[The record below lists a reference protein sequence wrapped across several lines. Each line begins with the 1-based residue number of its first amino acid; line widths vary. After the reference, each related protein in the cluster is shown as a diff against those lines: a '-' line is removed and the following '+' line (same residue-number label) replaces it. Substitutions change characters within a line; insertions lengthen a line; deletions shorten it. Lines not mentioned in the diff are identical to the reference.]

1 MFGKKCCGGCN
12 GPVMPEMFN
21 NQNMMMGGEIIEPVI
36 NKCVEEE
43 CCHEV
48 KHICPFHT
56 HVIKRDV
63 YNHVYTPQYTVSE
76 EHQVVNNDNGSC
88 CNFTR

>member
-1 MFGKKCCGGCN
+1 MFGKKCCGGMN
-12 GPVMPEMFN
+12 QGMPMIPGAFSN
-21 NQNMMMGGEIIEPVI
+21 GGEIIEPTI
-36 NKCVEEE
+36 TKCIEEE

-56 HVIKRDV
+56 HVVKRDI
-63 YNHVYTPQYTVSE
+63 YNHVYTPQYTCSE

-88 CNFTR
+88 CNFIR